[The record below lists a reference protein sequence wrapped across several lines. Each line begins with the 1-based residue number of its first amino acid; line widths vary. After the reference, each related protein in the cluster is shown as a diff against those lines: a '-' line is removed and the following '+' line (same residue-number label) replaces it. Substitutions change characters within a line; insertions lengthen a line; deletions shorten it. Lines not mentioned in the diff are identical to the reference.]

1 MNAWA
6 IVVGINCYPKRT
18 GLGPL
23 KGAVAD
29 AADFADWALDPQG
42 GAVSPDQMFF
52 WTFPTPDP
60 TTRLANWL
68 NNPTPWWN
76 LDDENETAAPD
87 PARAPGEREVVE
99 TILRAGR
106 AARESAIDGGTP
118 GPRRCYV
125 FFAGHGV
132 QTNPTGPERDPQTC
146 FVLGDFRP
154 EASQMRGLIACEDLM
169 RALLGCGFDEVFLFL
184 DCCRLK
190 LNTVN
195 MPPPTISS
203 ANSFQPPA
211 PVCGVCSAAQM
222 NKAAFETATSP
233 IRGAFSKALLQGL
246 RTVRGP
252 AQALTIGFKR
262 AAQVCARRL
271 QGS

>member
-1 MNAWA
+1 
-6 IVVGINCYPKRT
+6 
-18 GLGPL
+18 
-23 KGAVAD
+23 
-29 AADFADWALDPQG
+29 
-42 GAVSPDQMFF
+42 
-52 WTFPTPDP
+52 
-60 TTRLANWL
+60 
-68 NNPTPWWN
+68 
-76 LDDENETAAPD
+76 
-87 PARAPGEREVVE
+87 
-99 TILRAGR
+99 
-106 AARESAIDGGTP
+106 
-118 GPRRCYV
+118 
-125 FFAGHGV
+125 
-132 QTNPTGPERDPQTC
+132 
-146 FVLGDFRP
+146 
-154 EASQMRGLIACEDLM
+154 MRGLIACEDLM

-252 AQALTIGFKR
+252 AQALTIEKLGKYVRGAIKFYTNEEQKPSFR
-262 AAQVCARRL
+262 PRPDDLSLALLRGPPIPVDMWGPPLVGQIFANIVIDFGDLPSEAVARLVDHNGDALGAPFLVESRRL
-271 QGS
+271 SLAAPIGRFYALDISEPRRSEAFEHPGPGETHVSL